1 MSGSVGACAVCGDRE
16 TVATI
21 ELPPRALQLMRHGQ
35 AIAWREVSAPA
46 TVGFCE
52 PDWEFV
58 VDLVVDQETNPLAQ
72 CNAKYAEYEVD
83 DSPDVDD
90 SSDVD
95 ESPEADHFDLETTM
109 WADSQAVLS
118 GQADENPSVRA
129 RVAARLV
136 TWSLETLVETSR

>member
-1 MSGSVGACAVCGDRE
+1 MSGTVGACAVCGDRE

-35 AIAWREVSAPA
+35 GIAWREVSAPA
-46 TVGFCE
+46 TVRFCE

-72 CNAKYAEYEVD
+72 CNAKYAGYEVD
-83 DSPDVDD
+83 DS
-90 SSDVD
+90 SDID